1 MDKFLTAVKGICIM
15 SAAVFLMENLIG
27 GTRLKNQVRLLL
39 KLVFATALIYPF
51 VKGGIRLELPDVS
64 SYEYQNFSNMTE
76 LYNDELKRQSAE
88 NISSVL
94 CGQIEAAGI
103 KCEEIKTEVNIS
115 EDNIIS
121 ISKVIITA
129 DDFEAAAEIV
139 RNSAGSETEVV
150 DGSI

>member
-1 MDKFLTAVKGICIM
+1 MDKFLTAAKGICLI
-15 SAAVFLMENLIG
+15 SAAIFLMENLIG
-27 GTRLKNQVRLLL
+27 GTRLKKQIRLLM
-39 KLVFATALIYPF
+39 KLIFAVALIYPF
-51 VKGGIRLELPDVS
+51 VKGGIEFEIPDIS
-64 SYEYQNFSNMTE
+64 SYEYQDFSEMTE
-76 LYNDELKRQSAE
+76 LYNDELERQSSE

-94 CGQIEAAGI
+94 LGQITAAGI

-139 RNSAGSETEVV
+139 RSSIGAETEVI
-150 DGSI
+150 DGSN